1 MNKFNNLLIRTNGF
15 QDGCTNSFF
24 TNAFHK
30 LADDWQGNI
39 SFKKGKAPLEDDAPQ
54 NVIVLHVN
62 RHFSCIKGP
71 DDDHLRPL
79 RKCRTATF
87 E

>member
-1 MNKFNNLLIRTNGF
+1 MKKECAR
-15 QDGCTNSFF
+15 DGYLMECGDAPSHR
-24 TNAFHK
+24 AGPEAQPIHV
-30 LADDWQGNI
+30 L